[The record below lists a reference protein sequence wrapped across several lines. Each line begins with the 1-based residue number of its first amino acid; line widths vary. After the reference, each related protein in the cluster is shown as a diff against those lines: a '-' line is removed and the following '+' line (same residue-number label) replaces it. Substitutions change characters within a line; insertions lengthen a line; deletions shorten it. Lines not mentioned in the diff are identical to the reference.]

1 MVPEKTYRYQF
12 RYHFHDLPYP
22 FMIIHKHAKKQEAGN
37 SPTSR
42 SFLNFQKSLFLS
54 YGGGTQTRTGDEGF
68 AVLCLTTWLCRPATA
83 KSISSAV
90 VYVKK
95 SAVLAIHKR
104 RPGDSQAPSWRF
116 ASAVLAIRTVPQAC
130 PAASVCKLS
139 LNLIIF
145 YYQFIKSTYL
155 TYRI

>member
-12 RYHFHDLPYP
+12 RYHFHDPPYP

-95 SAVLAIHKR
+95 SAVLAI
-104 RPGDSQAPSWRF
+104 
-116 ASAVLAIRTVPQAC
+116 RTVLQAC

>member
-12 RYHFHDLPYP
+12 RYHFHDLPYL

-95 SAVLAIHKR
+95 SAVLAIHKL
-104 RPGDSQAPSWRF
+104 SWRF
-116 ASAVLAIRTVPQAC
+116 TSAVLAIRTVPQAC